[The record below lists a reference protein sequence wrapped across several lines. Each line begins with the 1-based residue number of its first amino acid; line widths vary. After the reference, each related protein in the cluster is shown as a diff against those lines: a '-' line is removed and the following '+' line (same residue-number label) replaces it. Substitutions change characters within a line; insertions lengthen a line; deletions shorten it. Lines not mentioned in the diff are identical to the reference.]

1 MFLTG
6 GNNVIT
12 HLTEIQNFYSGDTF
26 SMTTITAFNP
36 TSSPTN
42 GARQSRSHIDQELGA
57 AIFTMSPSPR
67 PCFTPQVLDELRL
80 FQQTVAQ
87 HVRSSIIQRGK
98 SAVHYTVLASD
109 IPGVYNLGGDLE
121 LFVNLIRERNRES
134 LLNYAYTCIN
144 AGHQMSMG
152 LDLPITTI
160 ALVEGTAQGGGFE
173 AALSCNVVIAEEGVM
188 LGFPEVLFNLFPGMG
203 AYSFLR
209 QRVNTAL
216 AERIILSGNQFRAE
230 ELYEMGVIEVLAK
243 PGQGKQK
250 LREYIL
256 QTNRRPKVNDLIRHT
271 RTEYNRVPYAEL
283 QQITELWVDSALD
296 LGAKEIRTM
305 ERLVRFQYRKVQNI
319 SEEVAAKA

>member
-1 MFLTG
+1 
-6 GNNVIT
+6 
-12 HLTEIQNFYSGDTF
+12 
-26 SMTTITAFNP
+26 MTTTAFKTKYSS
-36 TSSPTN
+36 TSKV
-42 GARQSRSHIDQELGA
+42 RQSRSRIDPELGA

-67 PCFTPQVLDELRL
+67 PCYTPQLLDELRL
-80 FQQTVAQ
+80 FQQTVAS

-98 SAVHYTVLASD
+98 SAVRYTVLASE
-109 IPGVYNLGGDLE
+109 IPEVFNLGGDLE
-121 LFVNLIRERNRES
+121 LFVNLIRNRDRDS
-134 LLNYAYTCIN
+134 LLNYAHTCID

-173 AALSCNVVIAEEGVM
+173 AALSCNVIIAEEGVN

-209 QRVNTAL
+209 QRVNTSL
-216 AERIILSGNQFRAE
+216 AERIIVSGKQFRAE
-230 ELYEMGVIEVLAK
+230 ELHEMGIIDVLAK

-250 LREYIL
+250 LREFIQ
-256 QTNRRPKVNDLIRHT
+256 QTNRRPKVNDLIHHT
-271 RTEYNRVPYAEL
+271 RTEYNKVPYSEL

-319 SEEVAAKA
+319 NEDIAAKA